1 MTMKDIITK
10 KIEKNFPNAKFY
22 IKDTSSKH
30 VRHSQN
36 NFKVESHFV
45 INIISKKFS
54 KLSKLD
60 RQKFFFKILGENVL
74 KNTHSIST
82 SLKAPDD

>member
-45 INIISKKFS
+45 INIISKPPINEFEILLCLN
-54 KLSKLD
+54 KLYSNL
-60 RQKFFFKILGENVL
+60 F
-74 KNTHSIST
+74 
-82 SLKAPDD
+82 SLKSLKTDP